1 MAKRIPM
8 MSSLYDSVERL
19 TEEVKQLKIRMDR
32 QDQDT
37 LSSNADLFIVKT
49 YLDDNATE
57 IDALR
62 KDLDRARKM
71 IEFLISRQATAL

>member
-1 MAKRIPM
+1 M
-8 MSSLYDSVERL
+8 MTTLFESVERL
-19 TEEVKQLKIRMDR
+19 TEEVRQMKIKMNR
-32 QDQDT
+32 QDQD
-37 LSSNADLFIVKT
+37 LSSSNADLFIVRT

-71 IEFLISRQATAL
+71 IEFLITRQGTTL

>member
-1 MAKRIPM
+1 M
-8 MSSLYDSVERL
+8 MTTLFESVERL
-19 TEEVKQLKIRMDR
+19 TEEVKQIKIKMNR
-32 QDQDT
+32 QDQD
-37 LSSNADLFIVKT
+37 LSSSNADLFIVRT

-71 IEFLISRQATAL
+71 IEFLITRQGTTL

>member
-1 MAKRIPM
+1 M
-8 MSSLYDSVERL
+8 MTTLFESVERL
-19 TEEVKQLKIRMDR
+19 TEEVRQIKIKMNR
-32 QDQDT
+32 QDQD
-37 LSSNADLFIVKT
+37 LSSSNADLFIVRT

-71 IEFLISRQATAL
+71 IEFLITRQ

>member
-1 MAKRIPM
+1 M
-8 MSSLYDSVERL
+8 MTTLFDSVERL
-19 TEEVKQLKIRMDR
+19 TEEVKQIKIKMNR
-32 QDQDT
+32 QDQD
-37 LSSNADLFIVKT
+37 LSSSNADLFIVKT

-71 IEFLISRQATAL
+71 IEFLIVKSLPSRL

>member
-1 MAKRIPM
+1 M
-8 MSSLYDSVERL
+8 MTTLFESVERL
-19 TEEVKQLKIRMDR
+19 TEEVRQIKIKMNR
-32 QDQDT
+32 QDQD
-37 LSSNADLFIVKT
+37 LSSSNADLFIVRT

-71 IEFLISRQATAL
+71 IEFLITRQGTTL

>member
-1 MAKRIPM
+1 M

>member
-8 MSSLYDSVERL
+8 MTTLFESVERL
-19 TEEVKQLKIRMDR
+19 TEEVRQIKIKMNR
-32 QDQDT
+32 QDQD
-37 LSSNADLFIVKT
+37 LSSSNADLFIVRT

-71 IEFLISRQATAL
+71 IEFLITRQGTTL

>member
-1 MAKRIPM
+1 M
-8 MSSLYDSVERL
+8 MTTLFDSVERL
-19 TEEVKQLKIRMDR
+19 TEEVKQIKIKMNR
-32 QDQDT
+32 QDQE
-37 LSSNADLFIVKT
+37 LSSSNADLFIVKT

-71 IEFLISRQATAL
+71 IEFLIVKSLPSRL

>member
-8 MSSLYDSVERL
+8 MTTLFESVERL
-19 TEEVKQLKIRMDR
+19 TEEVKQIKIKMNR
-32 QDQDT
+32 QDQD
-37 LSSNADLFIVKT
+37 LSSSNADLFIVRT

-71 IEFLISRQATAL
+71 IEFLITRQGTTL

>member
-1 MAKRIPM
+1 M

-19 TEEVKQLKIRMDR
+19 TEEVKQLKMKMNR
-32 QDQDT
+32 QDQD
-37 LSSNADLFIVKT
+37 LSTSNADLFIVKT

-71 IEFLISRQATAL
+71 IEFLISRQPLDYK

>member
-1 MAKRIPM
+1 M
-8 MSSLYDSVERL
+8 MTTLFNSVERL
-19 TEEVKQLKIRMDR
+19 SEEVKQIKIKMNR
-32 QDQDT
+32 QDQV
-37 LSSNADLFIVKT
+37 LSASNADLFIVKT

-71 IEFLISRQATAL
+71 IEFLVSRQATAL